1 MKFLFLQVDKNLNW
15 TKDADNL
22 ITTLIGAY
30 CAVNSMCH
38 ITSIDTVKFIW
49 PIFTWLY
56 NMINFGGVSTSNR

>member
-22 ITTLIGAY
+22 ITTLSGAY
-30 CAVNSMCH
+30 CAVNYMCH

-49 PIFTWLY
+49 PIFTWL
-56 NMINFGGVSTSNR
+56 